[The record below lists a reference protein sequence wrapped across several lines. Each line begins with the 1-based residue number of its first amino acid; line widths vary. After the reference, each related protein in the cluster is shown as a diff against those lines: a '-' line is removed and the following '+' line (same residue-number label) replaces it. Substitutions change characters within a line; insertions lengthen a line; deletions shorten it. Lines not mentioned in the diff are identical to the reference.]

1 MKLTINYK
9 QRAAKVL
16 DFSIEEIE
24 EYAKRVKG
32 HLNKCT
38 IEHEQLTANMI
49 IQSVFI
55 IKDIQDKQLQ
65 QRAKELKVQNPIIRK
80 YQKEIKQLSHN
91 GLGSNRISKELW
103 TKYKAN
109 LSPSTIYRYLRGLEN
124 GES

>member
-16 DFSIEEIE
+16 DFSLEEVE

-38 IEHEQLTANMI
+38 LEHDQLTVNMI

-55 IKDIQDKQLQ
+55 IKDIQEKQLK
-65 QRAKELKVQNPIIRK
+65 RKASELKVQNPIIRK
-80 YQKEIKQLSHN
+80 YQKEIKELNHL
-91 GLGSNRISKELW
+91 GLGSNRISKEIKL
-103 TKYKAN
+103 KYKAN
-109 LSPSTIYRYLRGLEN
+109 VSASTIYRYLRGLDN
-124 GES
+124 G